1 MSLVK
6 DVSCAIRSTLAL
18 WVLTAIIYPAIVLGV
33 GQVVFPFQANGSLV
47 ENSQGNIIGSAL
59 IGQPFTSDRYFS
71 SRPSAI
77 DYSTMKEN
85 LATGVSGAS
94 NLAPSNPD
102 LLKRVQEQVTS
113 LKQAGIT
120 PTADLVYASGSG
132 LDPHISV
139 DAARNQIS
147 RVAKAR
153 GLNTNQVELL
163 MTRFTEGRFLGI
175 FGEPGVNVLKLNLE
189 LDKARS
195 K

>member
-1 MSLVK
+1 MVRDLSR
-6 DVSCAIRSTLAL
+6 AIRSTLVL
-18 WVLTAIIYPAIVLGV
+18 WVLTAIIYPAIVLGL
-33 GQVVFPFQANGSLV
+33 GQVAFPVQANGSLIK
-47 ENSQGNIIGSAL
+47 NSQGNVVGSAL
-59 IGQPFTSDRYFS
+59 IGQPFSSDRYFS

-77 DYSTMKEN
+77 DYSTKKDN

-102 LLKRVQEQVTS
+102 LFKRVQGEATS

-139 DAARNQIS
+139 DAARNQIA

-153 GLNTNQVELL
+153 GINTNQVELL
-163 MTRFTEGRFLGI
+163 VARFTEGRFLGI

-189 LDKARS
+189 LDRMLHPT
-195 K
+195 